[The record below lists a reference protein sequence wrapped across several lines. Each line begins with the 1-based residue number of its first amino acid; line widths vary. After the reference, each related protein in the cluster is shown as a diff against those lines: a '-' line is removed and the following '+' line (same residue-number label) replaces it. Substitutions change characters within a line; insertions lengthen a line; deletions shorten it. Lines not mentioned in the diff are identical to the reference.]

1 MLQFHPAQYTSAGT
15 IISPVNVA
23 PESSALSVFRLE
35 KFVFIVLREAD
46 IASVDCIV
54 VIVDILC
61 RDYSGCV
68 SGSRRNSSICSPS
81 IRYCTPYIRSSSPSI
96 RLET

>member
-35 KFVFIVLREAD
+35 KFVFTCDLNDAPVIQ
-46 IASVDCIV
+46 SFNV
-54 VIVDILC
+54 VIVDIGL
-61 RDYSGCV
+61 
-68 SGSRRNSSICSPS
+68 N
-81 IRYCTPYIRSSSPSI
+81 
-96 RLET
+96 